1 MTPLLRRYLD
11 DDVHAAAVDRMVR
24 LYADGHRVVVS
35 ISGGKDSTVCLELA
49 KTAARMTG
57 RLPVEAM
64 HRDDEIMTPGTFEY
78 LDRVAQD
85 PDVVVSHWYS
95 GEPVG
100 YWYSRALPFYWPFDP
115 ELPPDRWMRRPPSHA
130 VEVVEHL
137 PWYVSTTR
145 FPPDPGRQLISVLG
159 LRAQESPWRRL
170 GIHSSGGY
178 LTRRNRVGA
187 VVARPIYDWTDRDV
201 WRFLRTTGADYSRG
215 YDVMFAAGV
224 PRQRLRISSLGIA
237 FSSLHDQPRLARAFP
252 GWAARLE
259 GRLGPDIARV
269 ADLGAAA
276 LRPDHRPGET
286 WAQTL
291 QRECIDEAPAWIA
304 DRTTEVLAR
313 ASQEHGL
320 HAGAATLP
328 DDEPC
333 PRCAA
338 YGSYRVI
345 ARQLFW
351 GEPWGSAWL
360 RDVRPEQFRPD
371 KLGRLA

>member
-1 MTPLLRRYLD
+1 MTPRLRRYLD
-11 DDVHAAAVDRMVR
+11 DDVRSAAVDRMAR
-24 LYADGHRVVVS
+24 LYEGGHRVVVS

-49 KTAARMTG
+49 KITARMTG

-78 LDRVAQD
+78 LDRVAHD
-85 PDVVVSHWYS
+85 PDVVLAHWYS
-95 GEPVG
+95 REPV
-100 YWYSRALPFYWPFDP
+100 WSWFSRSLPYFWPFDS

-137 PWYVSTTR
+137 PWYVNATR
-145 FPPDPGRQLISVLG
+145 FPPSPGGQLISVLG
-159 LRAQESPWRRL
+159 LRAQESPMRL
-170 GIHSSGGY
+170 RGIHASGGY
-178 LTRRNRVGA
+178 LTRKNRVGA

-201 WRFLRTTGADYSRG
+201 WRFIAESRVDYSRG
-215 YDVMFAAGV
+215 YDVMIVAGV
-224 PRQRLRISSLGIA
+224 PRQRLRISSFGIA
-237 FSSLHDQPRLARAFP
+237 FSSLYDHPRLAWAFP

-269 ADLGAAA
+269 ADLGARAHRPNH
-276 LRPDHRPGET
+276 RPDET

-291 QRECIDEAPAWIA
+291 LRECVDEAPTWIA
-304 DRTTEVLAR
+304 ERTTEVLAR
-313 ASQEHGL
+313 ASQEHRR
-320 HAGAATLP
+320 HASTTILP

-333 PRCAA
+333 TRCEAF
-338 YGSYRVI
+338 GSYRVI
-345 ARQLFW
+345 ARQLYW
-351 GEPWGSAWL
+351 GAPWHSAWL